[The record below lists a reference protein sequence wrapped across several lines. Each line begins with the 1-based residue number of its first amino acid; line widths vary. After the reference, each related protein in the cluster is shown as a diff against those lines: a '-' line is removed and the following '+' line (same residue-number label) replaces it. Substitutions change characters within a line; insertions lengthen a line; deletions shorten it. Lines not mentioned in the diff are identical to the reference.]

1 MSTWFAFKGYDTINL
16 AGIQEK
22 YAVAIGFHGYAT
34 EAQANQ
40 NPNSVSF
47 LQKPWLNAVET
58 DYKLALAEHAQPG
71 GANASNPLGATG
83 QAVQTGVSDAAN
95 AAASSLGLPKLS
107 NTRDFVVRAMKVIIG
122 AMLIII
128 GVSSLLKGEGISVP
142 KAVPVPV

>member
-40 NPNSVSF
+40 QPNSVSF
-47 LQKPWLNAVET
+47 LQKPWLNAVEA

-71 GANASNPLGATG
+71 GPNAGNPIGATG
-83 QAVQTGVSDAAN
+83 AAASTAASDAAN
-95 AAASSLGLPKLS
+95 AATSALGLPKFS

-122 AMLIII
+122 AALIIVGI
-128 GVSSLLKGEGISVP
+128 SSLMKSEGIDVP
-142 KAVPVPV
+142 KVVPV